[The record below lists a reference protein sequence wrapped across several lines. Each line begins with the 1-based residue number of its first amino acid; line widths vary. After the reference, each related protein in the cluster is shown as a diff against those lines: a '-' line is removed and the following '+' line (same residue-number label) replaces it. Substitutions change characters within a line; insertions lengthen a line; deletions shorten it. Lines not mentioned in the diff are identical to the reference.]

1 MQCQMQ
7 RNQQFFAVIAHRNL
21 LRKHQFA
28 DEILGI
34 SNISVCVWVNFFVI
48 KLHFMAKQFF
58 NFIYSYL

>member
-1 MQCQMQ
+1 MQ
-7 RNQQFFAVIAHRNL
+7 RNQQFFAIIAHKNL

-34 SNISVCVWVNFFVI
+34 SNIRVCVWMKYFFVI